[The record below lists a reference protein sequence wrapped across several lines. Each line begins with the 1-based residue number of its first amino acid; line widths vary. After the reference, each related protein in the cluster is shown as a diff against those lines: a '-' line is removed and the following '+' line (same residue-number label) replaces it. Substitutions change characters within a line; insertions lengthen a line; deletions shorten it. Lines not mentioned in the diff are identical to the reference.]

1 MATNPNE
8 ALFNRPGPN
17 RLRQSEVY
25 RTTNP
30 EEAVKIRMQNEG
42 IGAEEPLSIPGMLK
56 RTVNNFGDYPAL
68 RTKNGKN
75 GYNTVTYKWVPSG
88 RIWLRFASTRIH
100 LTL

>member
-56 RTVNNFGDYPAL
+56 RTVNNFGDYPAM

-75 GYNTVTYKWVPSG
+75 GYNTVTYK
-88 RIWLRFASTRIH
+88 
-100 LTL
+100 